1 VFEEAG
7 VKSTIDC
14 QEVAWISQITLFH
27 DNCAA
32 YDNYMAKK
40 PIIPPIIP
48 KKALKPRFTLVLT
61 LAAAVDAGPEEA
73 IAFVELAVAEFE
85 EDLEGVGVTA
95 ADIEEPAEAVGADE
109 AEEVGSLVAAA
120 VLGERTCL

>member
-1 VFEEAG
+1 
-7 VKSTIDC
+7 
-14 QEVAWISQITLFH
+14 
-27 DNCAA
+27 
-32 YDNYMAKK
+32 
-40 PIIPPIIP
+40 
-48 KKALKPRFTLVLT
+48 

-73 IAFVELAVAEFE
+73 VVFVELAVAEFE

-95 ADIEEPAEAVGADE
+95 ADIEEPAEAVGADD